1 MAAQDTDLMLV
12 QRGNQP
18 YRETIANISTKI
30 RGDLDVTLNG
40 DIPIASAAQLGVIRV
55 GTNLDIDANGV
66 LSAVIPAG
74 LQYMGTWNQVGT
86 VPTNPA
92 NGHFYIWDGAD
103 GAVLSNALWGTAN
116 GETVNEGDRLFYD
129 GTTWAVIGNGG
140 GGLTEIT
147 GTAPIVVSAIA
158 DGEQDVSITQADGS
172 NDGYITSADWNK
184 LDGIEPGAQVN
195 VDPTQTYTAAAANG
209 SLTLQPGGDV
219 TLIPAATATEAGL
232 MTAADKAIL
241 DGLVATPGGV
251 LSVTAGNGITNSGTA
266 SAPILDV
273 DFGALPNGD
282 AATATVM
289 PYDISSLGDLP

>member
-18 YRETIANISTKI
+18 FRETIANISTKI
-30 RGDLDVTLNG
+30 REDLDVTLNG

-55 GTNLDIDANGV
+55 GTNLDIDANGI
-66 LSAVIPAG
+66 LSAVLPAG
-74 LQYMGTWNQVGT
+74 LEYRGTWDQAGT
-86 VPTNPA
+86 VPASPD

-103 GAVLSNALWGTAN
+103 GAVLANALWGTAN

-129 GTTWAVIGNGG
+129 GTNWEIIGNGG
-140 GGLTEIT
+140 GGLTGIT
-147 GTAPIVVSAIA
+147 GTAPIVVSAVA

-195 VDPTQTYTAAAANG
+195 VDPTAGWATTATAG
-209 SLTLQPGGDV
+209 TLTLQPGGD
-219 TLIPAATATEAGL
+219 TTGIPVATTTDAGL
-232 MTAADKAIL
+232 MSAADKVTL

-266 SAPILDV
+266 AAPILDV

-282 AATATVM
+282 PATATVM